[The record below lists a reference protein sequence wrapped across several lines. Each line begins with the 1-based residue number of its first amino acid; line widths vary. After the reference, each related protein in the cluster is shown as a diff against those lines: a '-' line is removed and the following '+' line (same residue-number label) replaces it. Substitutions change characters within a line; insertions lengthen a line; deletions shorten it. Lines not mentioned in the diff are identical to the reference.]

1 MVRSM
6 TGFASGTIILTIG
19 EHGKATLSISIKSL
33 NSRFFETT
41 CKLSYPIAN
50 LETECI
56 KRFKAKLLRG
66 HIYFTA
72 HINNVNA
79 FKGAIEPS
87 LPIIRGYLDALDQIK
102 KTFDL
107 EGSLSI
113 AHLLQLPNVFVSE
126 EQELDAINKKLFFET
141 IDNLIEQLITTQQVE
156 GAALL
161 VDIKQRI
168 ALMQKEIDIIE
179 RAYQILM
186 ETQKQKV
193 NQSLIELEMD
203 ESKFAEVHKNALYAV
218 LDKIDIHEEIVRFKN
233 HIATLATELESDKSE
248 KGKRLDFILQE
259 LGREI
264 NTITAKCSD
273 STISSHAIN
282 IKVELEKAREQTQNI
297 V

>member
-6 TGFASGTIILTIG
+6 TGFASGTIILTIN
-19 EHGKATLSISIKSL
+19 EQNKVTVSMSIKSL

-56 KRFKAKLLRG
+56 KRFKAKLMRG
-66 HIYFTA
+66 HVYFTV
-72 HINNVNA
+72 HINNINA
-79 FKGAIEPS
+79 FKGTIEPS
-87 LPIIRGYLDALDQIK
+87 LPTIRGYLDALNQIK

-113 AHLLQLPNVFVSE
+113 ANLLQLPNVFVSE
-126 EQELDAINKKLFFET
+126 EQELDASNKQLFFDT
-141 IDNLIEQLITTQQVE
+141 FDNLIEQLMSTQQVE

-161 VDIKQRI
+161 ADIKQRI
-168 ALMQKEIDIIE
+168 SLMQKEINIIE
-179 RAYQILM
+179 TAYQSLM

-193 NQSLIELEMD
+193 NQSLTELEMD
-203 ESKFAEVHKNALYAV
+203 ESKFAEVHKNALYAF

-233 HIATLATELESDKSE
+233 HLETLANELESSAQE